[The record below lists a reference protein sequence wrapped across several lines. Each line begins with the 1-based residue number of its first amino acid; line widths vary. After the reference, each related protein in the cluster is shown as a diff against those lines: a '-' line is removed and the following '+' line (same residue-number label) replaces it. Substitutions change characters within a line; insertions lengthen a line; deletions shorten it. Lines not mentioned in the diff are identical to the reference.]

1 MKIRLNFLRWIYLE
15 NYVKQLLKQSPR
27 IVLKKVFCNSGKN
40 IWKNSLKQNL
50 VFSSCSPATFWNL
63 APSQVFFMIL
73 KNKNPKQRNLFA
85 AVDLIHYIT
94 GLLIILHM
102 KHLSLQVFDEF
113 SKGHFIIKKFNQKSW
128 GTVLKMISS
137 AVSVL
142 DEGKTLSDW
151 SVSSEDVAKMIKKV
165 L

>member
-1 MKIRLNFLRWIYLE
+1 MK
-15 NYVKQLLKQSPR
+15 Q
-27 IVLKKVFCNSGKN
+27 
-40 IWKNSLKQNL
+40 
-50 VFSSCSPATFWNL
+50 
-63 APSQVFFMIL
+63 
-73 KNKNPKQRNLFA
+73 
-85 AVDLIHYIT
+85 
-94 GLLIILHM
+94 
-102 KHLSLQVFDEF
+102 LSLQVFDEF

-137 AVSVL
+137 AISVL